1 MLHNPPK
8 SCDHVRA
15 GAAIQP
21 RRRKLLSL
29 LTVLSITAG
38 SLLLSRQPS
47 AYAQPQG
54 IEVNTQVSVPVTES
68 AAAARTQA
76 LADAMQQALEQ
87 AVTQAA
93 PESRGRLYLV
103 NMRAREFVTGYR
115 VLEEGEASGIFTMRI
130 EAQVDL
136 PRLLRALQSGAS
148 SVRKL
153 SAKRVAIGLC
163 ATPTRSET
171 ATQAAF
177 AAQTQARAFL
187 ADKVETIE
195 MLPPVR
201 CQNEQPGLLDS
212 GQVPLHSVLMLTLD
226 EEVTTHDIRGTL
238 PALVGAQARVQWRV
252 LSREGGTSSTP
263 VLQPAEASAFAE
275 TKAAAQA
282 AAYRDAAQKGLTQL
296 LSRPGVLPAS
306 GHGVL
311 ITLEG
316 LSGFARYQQAVR
328 ALAALPG
335 VTQAEPR
342 RFVPATD
349 KGPPQQQILLHT
361 SVSAES
367 LGALLGRTPLAGLQ
381 AQVMPQ
387 PGNALRVLLVE
398 TNELPVALPPPPA
411 GAESEGTV
419 EPKQP

>member
-1 MLHNPPK
+1 M
-8 SCDHVRA
+8 
-15 GAAIQP
+15 
-21 RRRKLLSL
+21 
-29 LTVLSITAG
+29 TVLSITSG
-38 SLLLSRQPS
+38 SLLLSQQPS

-54 IEVNTQVSVPVTES
+54 IEVSTQVSVPVTES

-136 PRLLRALQSGAS
+136 PRLLRELQSGAS

-153 SAKRVAIGLC
+153 SPKRVAIGLC

-201 CQNEQPGLLDS
+201 CQSEQPGLLDS

-238 PALVGAQARVQWRV
+238 PALVGAQARVQWRA
-252 LSREGGTSSTP
+252 LGREGGASGTP

-349 KGPPQQQILLHT
+349 KGPP
-361 SVSAES
+361 
-367 LGALLGRTPLAGLQ
+367 
-381 AQVMPQ
+381 
-387 PGNALRVLLVE
+387 
-398 TNELPVALPPPPA
+398 
-411 GAESEGTV
+411 
-419 EPKQP
+419 